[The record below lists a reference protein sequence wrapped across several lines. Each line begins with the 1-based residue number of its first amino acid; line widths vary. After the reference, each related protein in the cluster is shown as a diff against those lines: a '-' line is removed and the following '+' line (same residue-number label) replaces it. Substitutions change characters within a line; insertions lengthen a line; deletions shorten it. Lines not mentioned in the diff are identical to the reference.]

1 MKRYYK
7 CFEKIL
13 EDLFGSLGKGAYLC
27 ARVNQRACI
36 PTLERSKGQA
46 LCRKD
51 LDRVKRREECGDSRI
66 FFIGQRECP
75 ARQNHRG

>member
-27 ARVNQRACI
+27 AKEI
-36 PTLERSKGQA
+36 TIK
-46 LCRKD
+46 
-51 LDRVKRREECGDSRI
+51 
-66 FFIGQRECP
+66 
-75 ARQNHRG
+75 